1 MNATQLRSDP
11 APPRIFTLLL
21 VAFLNSLAA
30 PADAAPA
37 LNTTNVISHLTREIE
52 RSPRHAEL
60 FLKRGE
66 IFRAAKNWD
75 AALADFQQAAALDP
89 ALASVDLATAQVLLD
104 ANWPL
109 AGKVAI
115 DRFLRRQPTHT
126 DGLVTRARANLKLN
140 QPQAAADDLAQA
152 IATSANPGPELFLE
166 RAFALTTV
174 GPHRSEEALRAI
186 EDGLRRHGSLLT
198 LQLYAID
205 LEARAKRFD
214 DALRRL
220 DKVAAQSAHAE
231 AWLARRGE
239 ILMLAGREPEAR
251 QAFTQALATVRALPP
266 ARRNSPGINELEKRL
281 SSLVETKPAPPRK

>member
-1 MNATQLRSDP
+1 MKARSPRRLP
-11 APPRIFTLLL
+11 APIRARALATLLL
-21 VAFLNSLAA
+21 GAPLAVPAF
-30 PADAAPA
+30 AAPA
-37 LNTTNVISHLTREIE
+37 LNPTNALATLTREIE
-52 RSPRHAEL
+52 RNPRHAEL
-60 FLKRGE
+60 HLKRGE

-75 AALADFQQAAALDP
+75 AALADLQQAAALDP
-89 ALASVDLATAQVLLD
+89 ALATVDLATAQVLLD

-115 DRFLRRQPTHT
+115 DRFLRRHPTHT
-126 DGLVTRARANLKLN
+126 DGLVTRARANLQLK

-166 RAFALTTV
+166 RAFALTTI
-174 GPHRSEEALRAI
+174 GPQRGDEALRVI
-186 EDGLRRHGSLLT
+186 EDGIRRHGSLLT

-214 DALRRL
+214 DALKRL

-239 ILMLAGREPEAR
+239 ILMLAGREAEAR
-251 QAFTQALATVRALPP
+251 QAFTQALGVVRALPP
-266 ARRNSPGINELEKRL
+266 ARRNAPGIIELEKRL
-281 SSLVETKPAPPRK
+281 ASLVEAKSEPLKK